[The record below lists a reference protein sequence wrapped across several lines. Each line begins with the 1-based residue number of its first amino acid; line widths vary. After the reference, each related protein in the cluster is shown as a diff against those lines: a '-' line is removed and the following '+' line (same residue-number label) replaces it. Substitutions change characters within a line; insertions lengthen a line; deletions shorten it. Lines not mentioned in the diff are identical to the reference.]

1 MIRSKTNSLIVG
13 CFVLFMLASNADAQL
28 GGLLGG
34 GDNSNPLGGILK
46 GGGDGDSGG
55 SGGGLS
61 GLLGGGNG
69 DSGGGGLGGLLGGG
83 NGDSGGGG
91 LGGLLGGGD
100 GDGGG
105 LLGGGGLIGQTLK
118 SAQNTNLGPVG
129 RFVLGRELAARMLGN
144 YELVDENDPRL
155 TYLRNVVVNLLSAS
169 RLTKNYKDPVV
180 VLLDEPDVVNAFA
193 APGGFVFVTTGMLAF
208 VENEDELA
216 FVLAHE
222 IAHIEMDHGLNA
234 IKQNEGAK
242 LFQSATADMGG
253 GGLFGELLAWGE
265 NGFSKD
271 LEGEADLRGGQIAGS
286 LGYDWKAGV
295 KVIERLESI
304 TSRKHG
310 SGYPDDRAAKLR
322 EGAGSSNVAADMFAL
337 RASRFAEAIGR

>member
-1 MIRSKTNSLIVG
+1 MIKFRSSALVVTVAATL
-13 CFVLFMLASNADAQL
+13 LLSNVAAAQL
-28 GGLLGG
+28 GKLLGG
-34 GDNSNPLGGILK
+34 GSGGNDLGNALGGML
-46 GGGDGDSGG
+46 GGG
-55 SGGGLS
+55 SGNADSGNQLGNALGGM
-61 GLLGGGNG
+61 LGGGNG
-69 DSGGGGLGGLLGGG
+69 TGSGSGGGMSNPLGMV
-83 NGDSGGGG
+83 
-91 LGGLLGGGD
+91 
-100 GDGGG
+100 
-105 LLGGGGLIGQTLK
+105 GQALE
-118 SAQNTNLGPVG
+118 SAENTNLGPVG
-129 RFVLGRELAARMLGN
+129 RHVLGRELAARMLGS
-144 YELVDENDPRL
+144 YQLAAEDDPRL
-155 TYLRNVVVNLLSAS
+155 GYLRNVVVNLLRSS
-169 RLTKNYKDPVV
+169 RLTKNFKDPVV
-180 VLLDEPDVVNAFA
+180 ILFDEPDVINAFA
-193 APGGFVFVTTGMLAF
+193 APGGFVFITTGMLDF

-242 LFQSATADMGG
+242 LFQSATSDMGA

-271 LEGEADLRGGQIAGS
+271 LEQEADLRGGQIAGN

-322 EGAGSSNVAADMFAL
+322 EGAGGASVSAEAL
-337 RASRFAEAIGR
+337 AKRSERFAAALSN